1 MSGRI
6 DHHNA
11 LAFAAE
17 GMAGTAGSAAL
28 RQVRALADHAPS
40 GRLFAAIA
48 TLTEMSKQAES
59 QLAQGRLAAAIGTM
73 DALATI
79 ATPEAAAQAPRYLK
93 KSR

>member
-1 MSGRI
+1 MPGRI
-6 DHHNA
+6 DQQNA

-28 RQVRALADHAPS
+28 RQVRALADHAPA

-48 TLTEMSKQAES
+48 TLTEMSKRAES
-59 QLAQGRLAAAIGTM
+59 QLEKGRLAAAIGTM
-73 DALATI
+73 DGLATE
-79 ATPEAAAQAPRYLK
+79 ATPVAIPDVPAYLK